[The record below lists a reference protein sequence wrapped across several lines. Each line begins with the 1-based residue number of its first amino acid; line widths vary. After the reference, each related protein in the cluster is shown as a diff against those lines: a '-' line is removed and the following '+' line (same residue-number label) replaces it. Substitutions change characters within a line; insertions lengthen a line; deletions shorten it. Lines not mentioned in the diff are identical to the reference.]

1 MRRSLA
7 AIGLLT
13 VLALAVPSVSS
24 VPNLGFFAYPP
35 EKVYFSLYSVMA
47 DGAEGIP
54 LRHSASLVNWTSKL
68 CRAELIR
75 P

>member
-1 MRRSLA
+1 MA
-7 AIGLLT
+7 KHGK
-13 VLALAVPSVSS
+13 
-24 VPNLGFFAYPP
+24 GFFAYPP
-35 EKVYFSLYSVMA
+35 EKVYSSLYSVMA